1 MSGNVKIRTVSPE
14 DAEKL
19 LEIYAP
25 YVLNTAI
32 SFEYEV
38 PALSEFRRR
47 IEGTLKRYPYLAA
60 EIDGE
65 IAGYAYTG
73 TFVGRTAYE
82 RAAEMSI
89 YLREDR
95 RKMGIGRKLYE
106 ALEEISR
113 AQNITNLYACIGY
126 PEEEDEYLTKNSAQF
141 HEHMGFRLAGRFHKC
156 GYKFGRWYDMIWM
169 EKIIGEH
176 GEGAE
181 LIGFPEL
188 EAPAAWN
195 DMD

>member
-38 PALSEFRRR
+38 PDLSEFRRR

-95 RKMGIGRKLYE
+95 RK
-106 ALEEISR
+106 
-113 AQNITNLYACIGY
+113 
-126 PEEEDEYLTKNSAQF
+126 
-141 HEHMGFRLAGRFHKC
+141 
-156 GYKFGRWYDMIWM
+156 
-169 EKIIGEH
+169 KIIGEH